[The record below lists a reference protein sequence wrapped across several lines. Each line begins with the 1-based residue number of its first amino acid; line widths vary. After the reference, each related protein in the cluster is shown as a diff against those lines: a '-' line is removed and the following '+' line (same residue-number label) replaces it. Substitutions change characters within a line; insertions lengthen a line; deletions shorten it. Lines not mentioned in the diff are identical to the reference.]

1 MFAVTL
7 LREVSDANSARN
19 ARGRLLVMKSKANSS
34 RLSFFEIR
42 GGSEGMAEGLG
53 RLLVV

>member
-42 GGSEGMAEGLG
+42 GGSGGMAEGLG